1 MAEEKAADLSNRAP
15 ILLLFD
21 VDGTLTMP
29 RLTIKDSMWNLLKSV
44 KSKVHLGLVGGSD
57 YPKQQEQ
64 LEGNGDVRQ
73 FFDYVFSENGLC
85 AWEHGEALNTHSL
98 KNELSEE
105 EIQKFVNFCLVHI
118 AGLKLPKK
126 RGTFVEFRNGM
137 INVSPV
143 GRDCSQEERMEF
155 FQYDKEHKVR
165 EKMIAAFQKALPG
178 LAKKL
183 KCSIGGQISFDVFP
197 HGWDKTY
204 CLRFVKDA
212 GFKEIHFFGD
222 KTYEVE
228 WGTLVVIA
236 LFRILSMLT
245 ICVYV
250 FRAGMIMRY
259 SMINVPLDTR

>member
-1 MAEEKAADLSNRAP
+1 MAEEKAPDLSNRAP

-44 KSKVHLGLVGGSD
+44 KPKVYLGLVGGSD

-64 LEGNGDVRQ
+64 LGGAQAGDVRQ

-85 AWEHGEALNTHSL
+85 AWHNGEALNTHSF
-98 KNELSEE
+98 KKELSEE
-105 EIQKFVNFCLVHI
+105 DIQKFVNFCLIHI
-118 AGLKLPKK
+118 AGLALPKK

-143 GRDCSQEERMEF
+143 GRDCSQEERIEF
-155 FQYDKEHKVR
+155 FEFDKKHKVR
-165 EKMIAAFQKALPG
+165 EKMIEEFQKALPD

-204 CLRFVKDA
+204 CLRFLKDA

-222 KTYEVE
+222 KTYEGGNDYE
-228 WGTLVVIA
+228 I
-236 LFRILSMLT
+236 FHDERT
-245 ICVYV
+245 IGHTVKSPEETEQLIKEIV
-250 FRAGMIMRY
+250 GKLE
-259 SMINVPLDTR
+259 SK